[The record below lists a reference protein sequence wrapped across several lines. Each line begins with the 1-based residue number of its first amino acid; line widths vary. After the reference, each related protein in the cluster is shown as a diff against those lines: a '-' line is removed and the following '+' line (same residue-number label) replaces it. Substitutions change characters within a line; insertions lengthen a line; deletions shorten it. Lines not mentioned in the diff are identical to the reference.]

1 MTASRAVANTGRVVG
16 VAAAGFTFGRAMR
29 SRPVTSILTAE
40 LPLAVACVVAAL
52 VVLTVV
58 ARFSR
63 AMDEEQNR

>member
-1 MTASRAVANTGRVVG
+1 MTAV
-16 VAAAGFTFGRAMR
+16 
-29 SRPVTSILTAE
+29 LTAE
-40 LPLAVACVVAAL
+40 LPWAVACVVAAL